1 MRGFSAT
8 ESSKWRNS
16 ARKIA
21 FWVIEDAGERPWRD
35 GAFGLEI
42 KAGLPREVLEKF
54 EPDKLHVSK
63 NCPFWPGG
71 SFGEHVCMTSEIQ
84 AVERPWTK
92 NLNDSPAY
100 VTRFAIIKPDSGR
113 VSAHTNPR

>member
-21 FWVIEDAGERPWRD
+21 FCVIEDAGERPWRD

-42 KAGLPREVLEKF
+42 KAGVPREVFEKLK
-54 EPDKLHVSK
+54 PGKLHVSK

-71 SFGEHVCMTSEIQ
+71 SFSEHVCMTSEIQ
-84 AVERPWTK
+84 AVDRPWTK

-100 VTRFAIIKPDSGR
+100 VTRFAIIKPDLDR
-113 VSAHTNPR
+113 VSAHTNRR